1 MKRILII
8 GKKSFIGS
16 NLKNYLSKNFQVDS
30 LSFEKAFKK
39 KNLFF
44 DKYNYVINTS
54 IHNFY
59 IKKKYNKKFD
69 LDTKFI
75 SKFDNLN
82 FKYIFLNSRK
92 IYFPRQNISENSKLK
107 PIDNYSKN
115 KLITE
120 NFLKKKIR
128 ENLVSLRI
136 SNIIGKRIH
145 NNHRTTHRLFFDNF
159 INYRKKKNK
168 VFVANDFKDFISI
181 DQFNFVIKKII
192 QSNVV
197 GIYNVSISKKIYIS
211 ELIYWLDKKFHKRI
225 KFIPS
230 KNDSFTLS
238 NKKISKKIKIR
249 LTKKQLELFCKKI
262 FKVN

>member
-30 LSFEKAFKK
+30 LSFEKVFKK

-82 FKYIFLNSRK
+82 FRYIFLNSRK
-92 IYFPRQNISENSKLK
+92 IYFPRQNISENSKIK

-136 SNIIGKRIH
+136 SNIIVKE
-145 NNHRTTHRLFFDNF
+145 F
-159 INYRKKKNK
+159 I
-168 VFVANDFKDFISI
+168 
-181 DQFNFVIKKII
+181 II
-192 QSNVV
+192 IEQ
-197 GIYNVSISKKIYIS
+197 
-211 ELIYWLDKKFHKRI
+211 
-225 KFIPS
+225 
-230 KNDSFTLS
+230 
-238 NKKISKKIKIR
+238 
-249 LTKKQLELFCKKI
+249 LTDYSLTIL
-262 FKVN
+262 